1 VLLNAETGLCDCV
14 FLDNG
19 CLMDLR
25 TGLAGAAAA
34 KHLALAE
41 VETVGVIGTG
51 VQARYQIE
59 SNALVRSFSR
69 VLVHGRS
76 ASKVAEHCADIG
88 QRLGVEVIGVDS
100 PETLV
105 RQSQIVVTTTQA
117 TKALISAD
125 WVKPGAHITA
135 MGADLPAKQELDPQ
149 ILKVADLVA
158 CDRVD
163 QCLVGGELQHMAGAG
178 IDREVVELGDIT
190 SAANPQRARPG
201 ISRSAT

>member
-34 KHLALAE
+34 KHLAPAE
-41 VETVGVIGTG
+41 VETVGVG
-51 VQARYQIE
+51 
-59 SNALVRSFSR
+59 
-69 VLVHGRS
+69 
-76 ASKVAEHCADIG
+76 
-88 QRLGVEVIGVDS
+88 S

-105 RQSQIVVTTTQA
+105 GQSQIVVTTTQA

-125 WVKPGAHITA
+125 WVKPGTHITA
-135 MGADLPAKQELDPQ
+135 MGADLPGKQELDTQ

-158 CDRVD
+158 CDSVD

-178 IDREVVELGDIT
+178 IDREVVELGAITSGRKPMARAPGDIT
-190 SAANPQRARPG
+190 VCDLTGTGAQDTAIADEALRRIREAGGG
-201 ISRSAT
+201 ITVS